1 MYHYSKQWGAKP
13 VVIVGTAMSPDDT
26 VWGMIEKQLCGKIDK
41 LSGNLAPGR
50 EKLREVL
57 SKHKSVLILIDELL
71 PYVSV
76 AAGVKISD
84 TTLAT
89 QTITFIQQLS
99 EVISTLDRVCVV
111 ASFPA
116 SVIEMAD
123 KQTADELLQ
132 KIRKVS
138 SRKERKIT
146 PIDPNDVPN
155 IIRARLFSTLE
166 KNIEEGAEKIISNF
180 VDYCDRE
187 SILPSDK
194 TVKQY
199 RDEFRQTYPFLPQ
212 IIDVLYHNWG
222 TFPSFQRTRGVLRL
236 LSLLINSLKDSEK
249 SYITLSDFDLENDE
263 IRRELL
269 EHIGNPIDSVVT
281 KDITDSDSGAKRT
294 DQDISSTYKG
304 LHLGTRAATAIFMCS
319 FSNSGTYGATMN
331 QIELLQIFR
340 NEII

>member
-1 MYHYSKQWGAKP
+1 
-13 VVIVGTAMSPDDT
+13 MSPDDT

-166 KNIEEGAEKIISNF
+166 KKYRRRCRKDNF
-180 VDYCDRE
+180 KFC
-187 SILPSDK
+187 
-194 TVKQY
+194 
-199 RDEFRQTYPFLPQ
+199 
-212 IIDVLYHNWG
+212 
-222 TFPSFQRTRGVLRL
+222 RL
-236 LSLLINSLKDSEK
+236 L
-249 SYITLSDFDLENDE
+249 
-263 IRRELL
+263 
-269 EHIGNPIDSVVT
+269 
-281 KDITDSDSGAKRT
+281 
-294 DQDISSTYKG
+294 
-304 LHLGTRAATAIFMCS
+304 
-319 FSNSGTYGATMN
+319 
-331 QIELLQIFR
+331 
-340 NEII
+340 